1 MTLHFQKEL
10 DDMSNSKN
18 YLIDDQPDPTIS
30 DIITDLK
37 SGIFNLYTSLL
48 NHYISMYG
56 PEKALEL
63 SLQYLQDIIDNF
75 KPIIENN

>member
-1 MTLHFQKEL
+1 MADKKNHFIDEQPEP
-10 DDMSNSKN
+10 
-18 YLIDDQPDPTIS
+18 LIT

-63 SLQYLQDIIDNF
+63 SLQYLQEIIDNF
-75 KPIIENN
+75 KPILENKNN

>member
-1 MTLHFQKEL
+1 MN
-10 DDMSNSKN
+10 DSNKTN
-18 YLIDDQPDPTIS
+18 YLINDQPEETIS

-48 NHYISMYG
+48 NHYIVMYG

-63 SLQYLQDIIDNF
+63 SLNYLQSIIDNF
-75 KPIIENN
+75 SSLINNNEKNN